1 MRLEVTPASPAPP
14 LHLENLILAVNFRA
28 GSICQLRQL
37 VVTGASHTLKEDFGA
52 ATLDALINLSH
63 SFTVV
68 YVFSLDRFSDK

>member
-1 MRLEVTPASPAPP
+1 MLASPAPP

-28 GSICQLRQL
+28 GSICQLCRL
-37 VVTGASHTLKEDFGA
+37 VTRASHTLKEDFGA